1 MAFEHDELNRR
12 RQFREEMRKKREQ
25 EQRRMLRR
33 LIIAGVVVLLCAAGI
48 ITLAV
53 RSGSSSKPDEA
64 TEPDAPVFQPQ
75 VEVTEE
81 PTEERYSSLNKAPTV
96 IHLAAAGDLNITDK
110 TVWAGQTSG
119 DFDYTKAFM
128 DVAPIFAQADLAL
141 LNFEG
146 TASGAPY
153 GTKTASAPQQMLE
166 ALKRAGIDVVQ
177 MANSYS
183 IYNGM
188 IGLETSLAN
197 MRAAGIEP
205 IGAFSNPAEFQKTKG
220 YTICEVDGIK
230 IALVA
235 FTKGMGSLGL
245 PAGSESCVNVLYKDY
260 ATTYRNIDTEGITK
274 ILKNVASE
282 NPDITIALLHWG
294 SEYNDTISDSQKDIA
309 RLMKKQGVDAIIGNH
324 SHMVHEITYDETTGQ
339 LVAYSLG
346 DFFGDGSRGGTNY
359 SLILDLEIT
368 KDYDTGETSI
378 TDYSY
383 TPIYILA
390 EDECD
395 GDRRVV
401 RIENAI
407 SAYEGNFIDKI
418 TKTAYENMQTSL
430 KRIQER
436 IQGK

>member
-12 RQFREEMRKKREQ
+12 RQAREELRKKREQ
-25 EQRRMLRR
+25 EQRRTLRK
-33 LIIAGVVVLLCAAGI
+33 LIIAGVVVLLCGAGI
-48 ITLAV
+48 ITLAL
-53 RSGSSSKPDEA
+53 RNGRTSDPNAS

-75 VEVTEE
+75 VEATEE
-81 PTEERYSSLNKAPTV
+81 PTEEQKSSLDRAPTV
-96 IHLAAAGDLNITDK
+96 IHIAAAGDLNVTDK
-110 TVWAGQTSG
+110 TVWSGQTSG
-119 DFDYTKAFM
+119 EFDYTKAFM
-128 DVAPIFAQADLAL
+128 DVAPIFAQADLSL

-146 TASGAPY
+146 TVSGAPY

-166 ALKRAGIDVVQ
+166 GLKRAGIDVVQ

-183 IYNGM
+183 IFNGM
-188 IGLETSLAN
+188 DGLALSLAN

-205 IGAFSNPAEFQKTKG
+205 IGAFSNTAEFQKTKG

-245 PAGSESCVNVLYKDY
+245 PAGYENCVNLLYTDY
-260 ATTYRNIDTEGITK
+260 ATTYRDVDEEGITR

-294 SEYNDTISDSQKDIA
+294 SEYNDTISDSQKDIV
-309 RLMKKQGVDAIIGNH
+309 RLMKKQGVDAIIGSH
-324 SHMVHEITYDETTGQ
+324 PHMVHEISYDETTGQ

-368 KDYDTGETSI
+368 KDHDTGETRI
-378 TDYSY
+378 TNYSY
-383 TPIYILA
+383 TPIYILS

-407 SAYEGNFIDKI
+407 SAYEGNFIDKV
-418 TKTAYENMQTSL
+418 TQTAYENMLTSL
-430 KRIQER
+430 TRVRER
-436 IQGK
+436 VQGK

>member
-12 RQFREEMRKKREQ
+12 RQAREELRKKREQ
-25 EQRRMLRR
+25 EQRRTLRK
-33 LIIAGVVVLLCAAGI
+33 LIIAGVVVLLCGAGI
-48 ITLAV
+48 ITLAL
-53 RSGSSSKPDEA
+53 RNGRTSDPNAS

-75 VEVTEE
+75 VEATEE
-81 PTEERYSSLNKAPTV
+81 PTEEQKSSLDRAPTV
-96 IHLAAAGDLNITDK
+96 IHIAAAGDLNVTDK
-110 TVWAGQTSG
+110 TVWSGQTSG
-119 DFDYTKAFM
+119 EFDYTKAFM
-128 DVAPIFAQADLAL
+128 DVAPIFAQADLSL

-146 TASGAPY
+146 TVSGAPY

-166 ALKRAGIDVVQ
+166 GLKRAGIDVVQ

-183 IYNGM
+183 IFNGM
-188 IGLETSLAN
+188 DGLALSLAN
-197 MRAAGIEP
+197 IRAAGIEP
-205 IGAFSNPAEFQKTKG
+205 IGAFSNTAEFQKTKG

-245 PAGSESCVNVLYKDY
+245 PAGYENCVNLLYTDY
-260 ATTYRNIDTEGITK
+260 ATTYRDVDEEGITR

-294 SEYNDTISDSQKDIA
+294 SEYNDTISDSQKDIV
-309 RLMKKQGVDAIIGNH
+309 RLMKKQGVDAIIGSH
-324 SHMVHEITYDETTGQ
+324 PHMVHEISYDETTGQ

-368 KDYDTGETSI
+368 KDHDTGETRI
-378 TDYSY
+378 TNYSY
-383 TPIYILA
+383 TPIYILS

-407 SAYEGNFIDKI
+407 SAYEGNFIDKV
-418 TKTAYENMQTSL
+418 TQTAYENMLTSL
-430 KRIQER
+430 TRVRER
-436 IQGK
+436 VQGK